1 MILAMSLFPISNIN
15 HIYTL
20 FYHLENVLRKEDA
33 SEHGDNWEHEHGK
46 TKKEIYTEKK
56 KL

>member
-1 MILAMSLFPISNIN
+1 MILAMSLSPISNIN
-15 HIYTL
+15 HVYTL